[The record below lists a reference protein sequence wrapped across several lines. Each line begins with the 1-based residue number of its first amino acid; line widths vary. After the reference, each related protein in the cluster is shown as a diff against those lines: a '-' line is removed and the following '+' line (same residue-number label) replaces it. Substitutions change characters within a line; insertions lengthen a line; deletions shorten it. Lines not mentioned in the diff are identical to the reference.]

1 MKISKDNHSFI
12 LKGGIKI
19 LEVKRDDF
27 DESPED
33 ILKTINNMLN
43 GNITEKNKE
52 ENKEDNK

>member
-1 MKISKDNHSFI
+1 M
-12 LKGGIKI
+12 

-43 GNITEKNKE
+43 GKTTEKIKKIINKNKKQKRNKA
-52 ENKEDNK
+52 ENKE

>member
-1 MKISKDNHSFI
+1 M
-12 LKGGIKI
+12 

-43 GNITEKNKE
+43 GNKTEKNKE
-52 ENKEDNK
+52 ENK

>member
-1 MKISKDNHSFI
+1 MLN
-12 LKGGIKI
+12 GGRKM

-43 GNITEKNKE
+43 GKTTEKNKE
-52 ENKEDNK
+52 DNKQK

>member
-1 MKISKDNHSFI
+1 M
-12 LKGGIKI
+12 

-52 ENKEDNK
+52 ENKEQKEK